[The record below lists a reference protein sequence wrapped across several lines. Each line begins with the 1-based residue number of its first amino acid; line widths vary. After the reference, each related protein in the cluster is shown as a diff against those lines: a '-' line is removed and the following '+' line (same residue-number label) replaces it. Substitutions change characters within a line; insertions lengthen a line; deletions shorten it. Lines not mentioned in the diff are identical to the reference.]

1 MKTIWSACFLFV
13 VLSLQ
18 SPLAYGQMEG
28 SPAEVAEQLLEA
40 ITNRD
45 TTLFRSVTVPG
56 ALIIGTRRME
66 GEPQHRIRSV
76 DDNIR
81 SLAGEGPAFLERMWE
96 PEVRIDDT
104 IATVWT
110 RYDFYIDD
118 AFSHCG
124 TDAFHLVQTP
134 EGWKITSVIY
144 TTEPDS
150 EKCPES
156 PLGSPK

>member
-1 MKTIWSACFLFV
+1 
-13 VLSLQ
+13 
-18 SPLAYGQMEG
+18 
-28 SPAEVAEQLLEA
+28 
-40 ITNRD
+40 
-45 TTLFRSVTVPG
+45 
-56 ALIIGTRRME
+56 ME